1 MFFFPKI
8 FNFNWKAPHTDKKNF
23 LQTPRICTVSRARL
37 NTLIYWSGMSQT
49 RHVIWVLTESDSTQ
63 YCAYTAPRYY
73 VLIFIGWPVSPGWV
87 SNIFLR
93 RFKKC
98 LPEVKKVVGLSM
110 IRIISYQSH
119 VWFHETIANKRE
131 DLLSRRKVVEWWKL
145 AAAAGRTKI

>member
-1 MFFFPKI
+1 MFFLPDIQNQLKSTSQI
-8 FNFNWKAPHTDKKNF
+8 KKF
-23 LQTPRICTVSRARL
+23 LTNSAYLHSEP
-37 NTLIYWSGMSQT
+37 SQT
-49 RHVIWVLTESDSTQ
+49 QYTHILKWHESDST
-63 YCAYTAPRYY
+63 RYMSVDRVRLHT
-73 VLIFIGWPVSPGWV
+73 VLCLYSPPILCLDFIGWPVSPGWV